1 MPQRSISER
10 IERLVT
16 ASVGMTAA
24 ALAESDGH
32 TDLTLPQWRALVLLG
47 QHGEMR
53 ISDLAGRMDA
63 SQPSASRLVR
73 RIERRG
79 LVVSA
84 RDDRD
89 RRATLVRLSPGGE
102 VALTS
107 VMDARRRRIAAA
119 LRGRRSALPAD
130 LAAGLDAI
138 VEALE
143 GYL

>member
-53 ISDLAGRMDA
+53 ISDLAGLMDA

-79 LVVSA
+79 LVVSE

-89 RRATLVRLSPGGE
+89 RRATLVHLAPGGE
-102 VALTS
+102 AALTS

-143 GYL
+143 GYA